1 MRRYGLLLT
10 VVLVALVGYSAQAA
24 TSAHRA
30 HKTVICHATR
40 AGVARPYSHITTAN
54 RAVIRAHM
62 NRHPADIVNPAGGLC
77 PKQRLSWSRGGRAIT
92 AGLVPVPPNSEGA
105 GSFAA
110 QSNVGQ
116 GRICWRITETGLSGI
131 TAAHIHYRTGAKA
144 RQGAVPL
151 TLPTPFST
159 PANGC
164 VDASRG
170 LVRQI
175 LQHPGLFYVNVHTTT
190 YPDGAISG
198 MLKRATK
205 R

>member
-1 MRRYGLLLT
+1 MKRYGLLLT
-10 VVLVALVGYSAQAA
+10 VALAALVGYSAQAA
-24 TSAHRA
+24 TSAHKA
-30 HKTVICHATR
+30 HKTVICHATS
-40 AGVARPYSHITTAN
+40 AGVARPYSRIETAN
-54 RAVIRAHM
+54 RAIVRAHR
-62 NRHPADIVNPAGGLC
+62 NRHPADIVNPVGGLC
-77 PKQRLSWSRGGRAIT
+77 PKQRLTWSRGGRAIT
-92 AGLVPVPPNSEGA
+92 AGLVPVPPNTEGA

-116 GRICWRITETGLSGI
+116 GRICWRITETGLTDI
-131 TAAHIHYRTGAKA
+131 TAAHIHYRTGAEA
-144 RQGAVPL
+144 RQVAVPL
-151 TLPTPFST
+151 TLPTPFSA
-159 PANGC
+159 PATGC
-164 VDASRG
+164 VNAPRG